1 MISSD
6 NNDNDDNEV
15 SYVDCYVS
23 DVDDDNDDVIMTSWP
38 SYHCDGT
45 RVQEQIQALINVC
58 ICS

>member
-6 NNDNDDNEV
+6 NNDNEV
-15 SYVDCYVS
+15 NYVDYYVS
-23 DVDDDNDDVIMTSWP
+23 DVDDDNDDVIMTSWC

>member
-6 NNDNDDNEV
+6 NNDNEV
-15 SYVDCYVS
+15 NYVDCYEN
-23 DVDDDNDDVIMTSWP
+23 DDDDDNDDVIMTSWP
-38 SYHCDGT
+38 WYHCDGT

>member
-6 NNDNDDNEV
+6 NNDNEV
-15 SYVDCYVS
+15 NYVDYYVS

>member
-6 NNDNDDNEV
+6 TNDNDDNELN
-15 SYVDCYVS
+15 YVDYYVS
-23 DVDDDNDDVIMTSWP
+23 DVDDDNDDVIMTSW
-38 SYHCDGT
+38 YHCDGT